1 MKRNKTERSE
11 AYKDLNDYLDVQF
24 LLFREDFC
32 LLTWRWNQVSNK
44 KNTPKEKRSQNLHI
58 YENVEIMNTVC
69 TRAGI
74 GIPFIWT

>member
-24 LLFREDFC
+24 RLFREDFVFS
-32 LLTWRWNQVSNK
+32 LGDGIRSLTK